1 MWGPRS
7 AKRGRRKPAL
17 KKFGVS
23 ARTRDN
29 GATAPWRRFLFVLPH
44 AALWFGALSAITTVS
59 AFVPGMIRARLWAGL
74 PFGVVVLSLT
84 TAVAVLVGG
93 NRTLDYYLALTAL
106 VATIA
111 FRLAMRRW
119 SWLGAQLF
127 AAATLG
133 SLSYLVYAADITY
146 VVARDPVYLVA
157 SSLLLILE
165 VAALSLSMSYLFEI
179 VDTLSRVSDPVH
191 HVEPHSLPKVAVQVP
206 AYNEPL
212 EVMRETLSAL
222 VKLDYPNLIV
232 QVVDNNTPDRE
243 NWTALKAACERL
255 GARFQFMHVENWP
268 GFKAGAL
275 NEATRRLP
283 ADIELIGVVDS
294 DYVVKPDWLRSVVGH
309 FADPEVAFVQT
320 PQNYRDW
327 EDDQYL
333 RGLYYS
339 YRYFFDITMP
349 SRAHGNAIIFA
360 GTMGLIRRSAL
371 EEIGGWNTDV
381 VTEDAEA
388 SLRILARGHAG
399 VYVNRA
405 YGHGLMPLSFDG
417 LKKQR
422 FRWALGGVQIL
433 RLHWRKLV
441 LPGQGERLTVA
452 QRIHYL
458 LGNVQWFGDA
468 LMFCFTV
475 LLLLTALST
484 AMHHQL
490 PIRRMTG
497 VALGLPVAFLA
508 TGLVRAV
515 WAMKLRTRCSWRD
528 AIAGLQVWFALSWV
542 VTLACLRGLV
552 RFHTTF
558 LRTPKVKEGEKSA
571 ISAVRSAQV
580 ETLLAA
586 TGLAAAIV
594 MVVRAPSFATGA
606 LAVLLIFQAAIYANA
621 PWAGAS
627 AEGIHLTPLRRAYRF
642 SAQSTGGRPGIGA
655 DTLAIP
661 AAVAIVALVLM
672 LLISLAA
679 PAPPPEPT
687 TSAPGEQIAAPLH
700 PSPSA
705 SASPSPSP
713 SASASPV
720 SSPSAAPSASASP
733 KH

>member
-243 NWTALKAACERL
+243 NWTALKAECERL
-255 GARFQFMHVENWP
+255 GSRFQCRHLENWP

-283 ADIELIGVVDS
+283 ADVEIIGVVDS
-294 DYVVKPDWLRSVVGH
+294 DYVVKPDWLRSTTGH
-309 FADPEVAFVQT
+309 FADPKVAFVQT

-327 EDDQYL
+327 ADDQYL

-339 YRYFFDITMP
+339 YQYFFEITMP
-349 SRAHGNAIIFA
+349 ARAHRNAIIFA
-360 GTMGLIRRSAL
+360 GTMGVIRRSAL
-371 EEIGGWNTDV
+371 EEIGGWNPNV

-399 VYVNRA
+399 VYVPRA
-405 YGHGLMPLSFDG
+405 YGQGLMPLSFDG

-433 RLHWRKLV
+433 RLHWRRL
-441 LPGQGERLTVA
+441 LQPGHGERLTFA
-452 QRIHYL
+452 QRVHYL
-458 LGNVQWFGDA
+458 LGNVQWFGDV
-468 LMFCFTV
+468 LMFCFTL

-484 AMHHQL
+484 AMHHEL

-497 VALGLPVAFLA
+497 LALALPIAFLA
-508 TGLVRAV
+508 TGLLRAV
-515 WAMKLRTRCSWRD
+515 WAMKLKTRCTWRD

-542 VTLACLRGLV
+542 VAVACLRGLV

-558 LRTPKVKEGEKSA
+558 LRTPKLKEGEASIIKA
-571 ISAVRSAQV
+571 LRAAQV
-580 ETLLAA
+580 ETCW
-586 TGLAAAIV
+586 
-594 MVVRAPSFATGA
+594 P
-606 LAVLLIFQAAIYANA
+606 
-621 PWAGAS
+621 AS
-627 AEGIHLTPLRRAYRF
+627 GWLQR
-642 SAQSTGGRPGIGA
+642 S
-655 DTLAIP
+655 
-661 AAVAIVALVLM
+661 
-672 LLISLAA
+672 
-679 PAPPPEPT
+679 
-687 TSAPGEQIAAPLH
+687 
-700 PSPSA
+700 
-705 SASPSPSP
+705 
-713 SASASPV
+713 
-720 SSPSAAPSASASP
+720 
-733 KH
+733 